1 MSLCDRDQ
9 LLPEVREAVPKNEK
23 IQWTGRPEWKSFA
36 YQSFGLKYLIAY
48 FVISGLY
55 VAASMDQSFVLRI
68 FLTNFIPFVVSG
80 FLAGTILI
88 IIAYIEAAHTYY
100 ILTERRVI
108 LKSGVALVFVL
119 HAPFSKIASIDRQ
132 NLAKGRGNIA
142 FSMGSGKRIP
152 YLSCWPSVKPWTFM
166 SPIPSFRSIKDVAE
180 VELLLVKI
188 ANANLNTNSA
198 EPKTDKVI
206 AI

>member
-68 FLTNFIPFVVSG
+68 FLTNFIN
-80 FLAGTILI
+80 
-88 IIAYIEAAHTYY
+88 
-100 ILTERRVI
+100 
-108 LKSGVALVFVL
+108 LVNEF
-119 HAPFSKIASIDRQ
+119 FKK
-132 NLAKGRGNIA
+132 NRGGQEVNVFNIN
-142 FSMGSGKRIP
+142 F
-152 YLSCWPSVKPWTFM
+152 
-166 SPIPSFRSIKDVAE
+166 E
-180 VELLLVKI
+180 VFI
-188 ANANLNTNSA
+188 MH
-198 EPKTDKVI
+198 
-206 AI
+206 